1 MCYLIPISA
10 CLFQRTEKRG
20 YSFHGFFIYGSSRFV
35 NHDSN
40 KRDETK
46 STKSNL
52 LDPIQSHSKIYVGT
66 NRKKKFQKSKIYFQ
80 RGRAFTSKGRLFL
93 ASPRIGS
100 GESTAEQHKL
110 VGLKGEKKKEKKNYI
125 LLPIH
130 RLPFPPLF
138 AVQGAF
144 WSSQKSSSVVLLLPA
159 AVIYILV
166 PPSASTQCPLKL
178 NSRPK

>member
-1 MCYLIPISA
+1 M
-10 CLFQRTEKRG
+10 
-20 YSFHGFFIYGSSRFV
+20 GSLSMVPSRFV
-35 NHDSN
+35 NHRFN
-40 KRDETK
+40 KINETK
-46 STKSNL
+46 NTRSNL
-52 LDPIQSHSKIYVGT
+52 LDIQSKPKRSKLEVGT
-66 NRKKKFQKSKIYFQ
+66 KRKSKNQKSKNQKIYFQ

-93 ASPRIGS
+93 TSPRIGS
-100 GESTAEQHKL
+100 GESTAEQRKL
-110 VGLKGEKKKEKKNYI
+110 VGLKGEKKSKKKKRKKKKKNYI

-138 AVQGAF
+138 AVQGAL
-144 WSSQKSSSVVLLLPA
+144 WSSQNSFSVVLLLAA